1 MNDFREAL
9 KTALKR
15 RKWTQVDLALRSGVN
30 KATLCSYLTGNG
42 SDLSEWNRER
52 LALAAGIRIEYVVE
66 RGTK

>member
-15 RKWTQVDLALRSGVN
+15 RKWTQRHLAALSGVN
-30 KATLCSYLTGNG
+30 TATICSYLTGKG